1 LLSKEATGKKRLIT
15 FLLLVLVLDFTAA
28 LPSRAQ
34 TRIGDLVEINN
45 AQKTELIGY
54 GLVSGL
60 DRTGD
65 RSMGSRG
72 AAFTVQSI
80 ASMLDKFG
88 INVDPKRLRTRNV
101 AAVMVTAK
109 ISPYHSPGSE
119 IDVTVSSLGDARSL
133 QGGVLLQTPLIN
145 PQTNQVYVFAQ
156 GPLVV
161 GGVNAGI
168 PGARISRNQ
177 SLTAT
182 IPGGGSVVK
191 NKVYKPSR
199 DKPLGLILENPSYTN
214 ATRIVKAIN
223 KKFDDEIASVSNA
236 GYVKVNWPDGFED
249 TGDLNFFTSTV
260 LDQEIQVDSPARV
273 VINER
278 TGTIVAGGD
287 VVIGEV
293 LISHGNIQIQT
304 QLTPFVS
311 QPPPFSN
318 GQTVQGAVS
327 DAGISEEQAQNLV
340 IQPDTRV
347 TELSASLTNLG
358 LSPRDIISIFQAID
372 KAGALKGKLIVM

>member
-1 LLSKEATGKKRLIT
+1 MKRAETIYWKKRSFLLAGTVRRFFAYPRGYHLRLLLSKEATGKKRLIT

-168 PGARISRNQ
+168 PGAHISRNQ

-214 ATRIVKAIN
+214 ATRI
-223 KKFDDEIASVSNA
+223 
-236 GYVKVNWPDGFED
+236 
-249 TGDLNFFTSTV
+249 
-260 LDQEIQVDSPARV
+260 
-273 VINER
+273 
-278 TGTIVAGGD
+278 
-287 VVIGEV
+287 
-293 LISHGNIQIQT
+293 
-304 QLTPFVS
+304 
-311 QPPPFSN
+311 
-318 GQTVQGAVS
+318 
-327 DAGISEEQAQNLV
+327 
-340 IQPDTRV
+340 
-347 TELSASLTNLG
+347 
-358 LSPRDIISIFQAID
+358 
-372 KAGALKGKLIVM
+372 